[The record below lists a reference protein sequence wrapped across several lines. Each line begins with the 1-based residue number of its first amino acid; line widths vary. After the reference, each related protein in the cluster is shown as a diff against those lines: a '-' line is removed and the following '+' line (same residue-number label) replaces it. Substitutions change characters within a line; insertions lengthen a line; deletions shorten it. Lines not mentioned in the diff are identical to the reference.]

1 MKNCNSSLVFMF
13 TSMVKLS
20 IAESLYM
27 TSIDN
32 ISNDKIL
39 LEPNIIQN
47 YAVKESSLISFA
59 AKNTGCRT
67 ERMGKISQPYYNY
80 DTCARCYNYMP
91 DYVFATKFKYR
102 GYMLMNSQNETFIA
116 NPANFSQAIV
126 ASFMSER
133 YANKWKECCFAAVEC
148 CKKMTSSPPWSLNFS
163 FCPRTWDG
171 WLCWPDT
178 QTGVLAKQPCP
189 SHIYWSGNPPSC
201 PRYAEKKCLLN
212 STWFQKFPGKEW
224 SDYRK
229 CGILKMVK
237 ERTYVLIGSFVVS
250 VITLIPTLVIFFAY
264 RQFHLPKYIMH
275 KNLFTSLLLNAV
287 VVIVFNSVFKLQE
300 LHLNSEAND
309 SLLNNNGSG
318 CKILLIL
325 TKYFRM
331 TTYMWMFCEGFY
343 LHKLIVAAFAKKTN
357 MIVFY
362 VTGWVLPA
370 LIVGI
375 YGILRKTL
383 KDERCW
389 SQSLEPY
396 EWILTAP
403 NLLSL
408 VLNLLFLCNI
418 IRVLVMKM
426 RAVQTNEL
434 NQYRTAVKA
443 TMALF
448 PLFGVHLFLVSFT
461 PQSMECEA
469 LNIYY
474 YFQHSIDGLQGFLVA
489 LIFCYLNREVLD
501 VLKKSYIRYKRRQ
514 QTSGRMAVPLKKSKL
529 SMSTHVSYVQSQ

>member
-1 MKNCNSSLVFMF
+1 
-13 TSMVKLS
+13 
-20 IAESLYM
+20 
-27 TSIDN
+27 
-32 ISNDKIL
+32 
-39 LEPNIIQN
+39 
-47 YAVKESSLISFA
+47 
-59 AKNTGCRT
+59 
-67 ERMGKISQPYYNY
+67 MGKISQPYYNY

-91 DYVFATKFKYR
+91 NYVFATRFKYR
-102 GYMLMNSQNETFIA
+102 GYVLINSQNETFIA
-116 NPANFSQAIV
+116 NPANFSQNIV

-133 YANKWKECCFAAVEC
+133 YANKWKECCLAAVEC
-148 CKKMTSSPPWSLNFS
+148 CNKMTSSPPWSSNSS

-178 QTGVLAKQPCP
+178 QAGVLAKQPCP
-189 SHIYWSGNPPSC
+189 SHIYWTGNPPSC

-212 STWFQKFPGKEW
+212 NTWFQKFPGKEW
-224 SDYRK
+224 TEYNK

-237 ERTYVLIGSFVVS
+237 ERTYFLIGSFVVS
-250 VITLIPTLVIFFAY
+250 VIALIPAIIIFFVY

-300 LHLNSEAND
+300 LRVNSETDD
-309 SLLNNNGSG
+309 SVLNQNGSG

-343 LHKLIVAAFAKKTN
+343 LHKLIVAAFAKQTN

-362 VTGWVLPA
+362 VTGWVSPA

-375 YGILRKTL
+375 YGILRKIL

-408 VLNLLFLCNI
+408 VFNLLFLCNI

-501 VLKKSYIRYKRRQ
+501 ALTKSYIRYKKRQ
-514 QTSGRMAVPLKKSKL
+514 QTPGHTAISTKRSKL